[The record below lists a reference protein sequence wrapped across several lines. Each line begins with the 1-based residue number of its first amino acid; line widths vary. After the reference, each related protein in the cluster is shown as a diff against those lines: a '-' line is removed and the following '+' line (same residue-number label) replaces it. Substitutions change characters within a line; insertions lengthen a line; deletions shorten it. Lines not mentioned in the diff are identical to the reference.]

1 METFTF
7 NGKEGQIL
15 SAAKY
20 TVENPKAVF
29 QIVHGIAEHKE
40 RYQPFCAFLQKN
52 GYSVYIHDHRGHG
65 GSVGK
70 AVGYTAEKNG
80 WQLMVDEIRILT
92 DIIRKENPNLPLFL
106 FGHSMGSFLVRT
118 YAIQNSDYLDGLI
131 VCATGGPLPLLSFVG
146 HNLAKL
152 QKAFLGGLKTGHL
165 INKLSLG
172 GYEKAYGGL
181 GWLTRDPAVVEEYSR
196 DELCGFV
203 PTLALFENL
212 LYGTR
217 FTNKKK
223 NIAKMRKDLPV
234 LFIAGDGDPVGNFGK
249 GVTKV
254 YKMFAEAGIKDLEYK
269 LYPEARHE
277 LLNETNKDEIFNDIL
292 NWLNSRTKEKK

>member
-20 TVENPKAVF
+20 IAEKPKAVF

-40 RYQPFCAFLQKN
+40 RYRPFCEFLQKN

-65 GSVGK
+65 GSIGK
-70 AVGYTAEKNG
+70 AVGYTAETNG
-80 WQLMVDEIRILT
+80 WQLMVDEVRLLS
-92 DIIRKENPNLPLFL
+92 DIIGKENPNLPLFL

-118 YAIQNSDYLDGLI
+118 YAIQNSDYLGGLI
-131 VCATGGPLPLLSFVG
+131 VCATGGPLPVLSFIG

-152 QKAFLGGLKTGHL
+152 QKTFLGGLGTGRL
-165 INKLSLG
+165 MNKLSLE
-172 GYEKAYGGL
+172 GYKKAYGGL
-181 GWLTRDPAVVEEYSR
+181 GWLSRDRAVVDEYSR
-196 DELCGFV
+196 DELCGFI
-203 PTLALFENL
+203 PTLSLFENL

-223 NIAKMRKDLPV
+223 NISKMRKDLPV
-234 LFIAGDGDPVGNFGK
+234 LLIAGDGDPVGSFGK

-254 YKMFAEAGIKDLEYK
+254 YKMFAETGIKDLEYK
-269 LYPEARHE
+269 LYREARHE
-277 LLNETNKDEIFNDIL
+277 LLNELNKEEVFTDIL
-292 NWLNSRTKEKK
+292 NWLNKHTEEKK

>member
-146 HNLAKL
+146 HNLVKL

-181 GWLTRDPAVVEEYSR
+181 CWLTRDPAVVEEYSR

-203 PTLALFENL
+203 PTLSLFENL

-234 LFIAGDGDPVGNFGK
+234 LFIAGDGDPVGSFGK